1 MLTDDA
7 PLVPMK
13 VILSTDFVARRVGNY
28 KYCWLSGS
36 SGLTGACLDQLWVR

>member
-7 PLVPMK
+7 PWVPMK
-13 VILSTDFVARRVGNY
+13 VFLSSDFVSRRVGNY
-28 KYCWLSGS
+28 KYCWLSGN